1 MTPTFADTLS
11 GLVDSFRG
19 VAEAAVA
26 RLHAGCPT
34 AKDHA
39 IFMQVLKMASRMRA
53 DMDKAAAGDALS
65 KAGGPLSEIASD
77 LVKAAAEWADLE
89 KMMLDVAAEPA
100 PRPGEPWRGT
110 PVHLAGR
117 ALRFDTPTRGSA

>member
-1 MTPTFADTLS
+1 MTPGFANTLS
-11 GLVDSFRG
+11 GLADSFRG

-34 AKDHA
+34 AKDQA
-39 IFMQVLKMASRMRA
+39 VFAEVLKMASRMRA

-65 KAGGPLSEIASD
+65 KAGGQFAEMASD

-89 KMMLDVAAEPA
+89 KMLLAVAAEPMS
-100 PRPGEPWRGT
+100 RPGEPWRGT
-110 PVHLAGR
+110 PLHLAGR
-117 ALRFDTPTRGSA
+117 ALQFDTPTRGNA

>member
-1 MTPTFADTLS
+1 MTPSFSTTLS
-11 GLVDSFRG
+11 GLADSFRG
-19 VAEAAVA
+19 VAEAAVE

-39 IFMQVLKMASRMRA
+39 VFMQVLKMASRMRA

-65 KAGGPLSEIASD
+65 KAGGPFAEMASD
-77 LVKAAAEWADLE
+77 MVKAAAEWADLE

-100 PRPGEPWRGT
+100 PRPGEPYQG
-110 PVHLAGR
+110 VLLHLIGR
-117 ALRFDTPTRGSA
+117 RVLH